1 LRLLHLQKNH
11 MAHVL
16 FDRRV
21 ARRVVLSSLAD
32 DRVGRPR
39 PAKTGCGERRRG
51 HPGCRQSALNR
62 HNGFDLNHEL
72 RFHERLT
79 TNSVL
84 GG

>member
-1 LRLLHLQKNH
+1 
-11 MAHVL
+11 
-16 FDRRV
+16 
-21 ARRVVLSSLAD
+21 VVFFFVWVRGGPL
-32 DRVGRPR
+32 VPPPR